1 MQRIKFGRRA
11 LWASLVA
18 FILGLPALAQ
28 NATGTLVGHV
38 TDASGAV
45 IPNANVTVTNVD
57 TGEAK
62 ILTTNEAGDYT
73 APLLKP
79 GNYRVTVSAAAFNKE
94 ATSGIVLNADQTA
107 SCRDRPQGWRDHG
120 NRERRLRC
128 AQPGHGYRGSRRSDL
143 QRTDCGVA
151 P

>member
-1 MQRIKFGRRA
+1 MQRIKFGRLA

-94 ATSGIVLNADQTA
+94 TTSGIVRVFSCPDLVPRQKTIAQNSLPKTNAA
-107 SCRDRPQGWRDHG
+107 
-120 NRERRLRC
+120 
-128 AQPGHGYRGSRRSDL
+128 
-143 QRTDCGVA
+143 VK
-151 P
+151 